1 MPILKYMLYFDIGS
15 NIGLWALAN
24 LNRADKI
31 VSIEASP
38 NTFSRLV
45 ANCIHEK
52 IELLNYAICNN
63 NNEDITFYDSKNDVL
78 STINKDWLTNKESRF
93 YNTPY
98 TEIKCKTMTID
109 RLIQIYGKP
118 DLIKIDVEGGE
129 YDCISSMTQKVD
141 VLCFEWASEV
151 NDITFK
157 CLDYLLIIGF
167 TKFYLQFK
175 DDYNFRPEDNEYYDI
190 HTIKEELA
198 STQPKNHWGM
208 IWSI

>member
-1 MPILKYMLYFDIGS
+1 MLYFDIGS

-24 LNRADKI
+24 VGQADKI
-31 VSIEASP
+31 ISIEASP
-38 NTFSRLV
+38 KTFTRLLE
-45 ANCIHEK
+45 NCKHKK

-63 NNEDITFYDSKNDVL
+63 NNHDITFYHAKSDVL
-78 STINKDWLTNKESRF
+78 STLNREWLTNKESRF

-98 TEIKCKTMTID
+98 TEITCKTMTID

-129 YDCISSMTQKVD
+129 YDCISSLSQKVD

-157 CLDYLLIIGF
+157 CLDYLLSIGF

-175 DDYNFRPEDNEYYDI
+175 DNYTFRPELDEYYDI
-190 HTIKEELA
+190 DTVKQELA
-198 STQPKNHWGM
+198 STEPKNHWGM